1 MAAGELI
8 SFKTGA
14 DWISKLWRKLKGVRA
29 KSREEL
35 EEINNVILGDPL
47 ELAKYYVEPD
57 CQERNPA
64 DRDEEDPLVVK
75 MPVMSQLN
83 LFFSDSSKISGGY
96 GGNQMFVLSDAG
108 MGKTALLTMLKLM
121 YLTSFWPQSKNCILK
136 KLGEKTLRELEDIK
150 ERRETILLLDSL
162 DEDPV
167 AFGQVKKRL
176 LEILDA
182 TKQFFR
188 VIITCRTQFFPDVE
202 EDSFERL
209 GWVIIEGFNCPVKYL
224 SYFTDDKVA
233 AYLTKRFPKKY
244 GILSNRKQLE
254 EAQKVI
260 KKMGSLRC
268 RPMLLAYIEDL
279 MTSPLIEKEN
289 SEYAVYNALI
299 QSWLNREK
307 VKNKIEVRD
316 ILNACMVL
324 AMFMLAQGKR
334 TTSEQDL
341 DRLISKIS
349 IVKPVKHIDIKGRS
363 LLNRNS
369 EGDYRFSHYS
379 IQEFLAGQ
387 YLLKDNP
394 VFQPEQPVPLTNF
407 MLKMVALSKKTP
419 NFIEFLDF
427 RGLNLHRTDL
437 KGIQLP
443 GANLEGLDLS
453 GADFSG
459 ANLSGAN
466 LSKANLKGA
475 VFKGVNIQGIIFS
488 DAMLEGVKFEWS
500 GMEFVY
506 IPPGEFMRGSPSG
519 ERGRSDDE
527 VRHNVTLTKGFFI
540 QTTPVTQRQWKT
552 VMGNNPSKFKVN
564 SEECPVE
571 SVSWNDVQDF
581 ILKLNEQEGTDSFR
595 LPTEAEWEYAC
606 RAGSDTAYCYG
617 DDPVSLEEYAWYEKN
632 SGRRT
637 HPVAQKKPN
646 VWGLYDMHGNV
657 YEWCQDWLGE
667 YPAEPVTNPQGPQ
680 TGSFRVLRGGSWYY
694 FQGLARCAARY
705 WDDPYVRD
713 NNIGF
718 RCARTITL

>member
-1 MAAGELI
+1 MATGELI
-8 SFKTGA
+8 SFKTGV
-14 DWISKLWRKLKGVRA
+14 DWISKLWSKLKGVRA
-29 KSREEL
+29 KYREEL

-75 MPVMSQLN
+75 MPVMSQID
-83 LFFSDSSKISGGY
+83 LFFSPRISVEY

-136 KLGEKTLRELEDIK
+136 KLGEKTLGELEDIK
-150 ERRETILLLDSL
+150 ERRDTILLLDSL

-167 AFGQVKKRL
+167 AFGQVMKRL

-202 EDSFERL
+202 EDFLERV
-209 GWVIIEGFNCPVKYL
+209 GRVSIEGFNCPVKYL

-244 GILSNRKQLE
+244 GILSNKKQIE

-279 MTSPLIEKEN
+279 MASPLIEKEN
-289 SEYAVYNALI
+289 NEYAVYNALI
-299 QSWLNREK
+299 QSWLSREK
-307 VKNKIEVRD
+307 AKHKIPDRD
-316 ILNACMVL
+316 IRNACMVL
-324 AMFMLAQGKR
+324 AMFMLVKGKR
-334 TTSEQDL
+334 TISEQDL

-349 IVKPVKHIDIKGRS
+349 IVKPVKHIDIKGHS

-379 IQEFLAGQ
+379 IQEFLAAQ
-387 YLLKDNP
+387 YLVEDNP
-394 VFQPEQPVPLTNF
+394 VFQPEHSVPLTNF

-443 GANLEGLDLS
+443 GANLEGLNLS
-453 GADFSG
+453 GVDFSG
-459 ANLSGAN
+459 ANLSKAN

-475 VFKGVNIQGIIFS
+475 VFKGASIQDTIFL
-488 DAMLEGVKFEWS
+488 DALLEGVKFEWS
-500 GMEFVY
+500 GVEFVY
-506 IPPGEFMRGSPSG
+506 IPPGEFMMGSPSG
-519 ERGRSDDE
+519 ERGRSDNE
-527 VRHNVTLTKGFFI
+527 VRHNVTLKEGFFM
-540 QTTPVTQRQWKT
+540 QTTLVTQKQWMT
-552 VMGNNPSKFKVN
+552 VMGNNPSNFKGN
-564 SEECPVE
+564 SEDCPVE
-571 SVSWNDVQDF
+571 SVSWDDVQKF
-581 ILKLNEQEGTDSFR
+581 IKKLNEQEGTDSFR

-606 RAGSDTAYCYG
+606 RAGSDAAYCYG
-617 DDPVSLEEYAWYEKN
+617 DDQERLEEYAWYDKN
-632 SGRRT
+632 SGGRT
-637 HPVAQKKPN
+637 HQVAQKKPN
-646 VWGLYDMHGNV
+646 AWGLYDMHGNV
-657 YEWCQDWLGE
+657 DEWCQDWFRV
-667 YPAEPVTNPQGPQ
+667 YTAEPFTDHH
-680 TGSFRVLRGGSWYY
+680 SRVRRGGSWTSARDN
-694 FQGLARCAARY
+694 ARCAS
-705 WDDPYVRD
+705 RD
-713 NNIGF
+713 RDAPGIRLSDGGF
-718 RCARTITL
+718 RCVRTLTL